1 MNYFLEPF
9 MAVYIFLIFFSFL
22 HQMFILCIFNCVE
35 RAIEVL
41 DKIKIY

>member
-9 MAVYIFLIFFSFL
+9 MAVCIFLIFFPFL

-35 RAIEVL
+35 YAIEVL